1 MNVISYISS
10 FLNKG
15 EERTVLL
22 KKNALATLLFQGL
35 NIATQYALVPI
46 VLEYLSSE
54 KYGIWITLSSFIAWF
69 TILDIGLGNGLKNKL
84 SECLAREDH
93 HDAKVYISSSYAY
106 LFIFTAIVYVIF
118 LAIHPFVD
126 WSKVFNTSPE
136 LKDEVTQLVFWI
148 LSFFIFKNFLGL
160 INAVF
165 FANQKAAFSNYLNFL
180 INLTSFIA
188 IVVLSTFSNNSLF
201 WAGMSLGIPTI
212 LIPIL
217 ATLFYFKFSYAHLR
231 PNFNLVDFSKFKQ
244 LFNTGILFFILQLI
258 YIIMFTTDN
267 MIITQLLGPS
277 HVPAYNIAFKYFN
290 VISIAYSLAFPSL
303 WAASTNAYVLKDF
316 DWLKKT
322 ISKMMKIWLLSPLV
336 IIAMILLS
344 NFVYPIW
351 TQNKV
356 EVPYILTILM
366 GIYVLQTSF
375 NGILINIINGIGKI
389 KLQVLVGTIS
399 AILNIPLSILFVKYT
414 NLGVSGVMLG
424 TLVSLLPQSYFIY
437 IQLHKVVN
445 NKAHGIWDK

>member
-1 MNVISYISS
+1 
-10 FLNKG
+10 
-15 EERTVLL
+15 
-22 KKNALATLLFQGL
+22 
-35 NIATQYALVPI
+35 
-46 VLEYLSSE
+46 
-54 KYGIWITLSSFIAWF
+54 
-69 TILDIGLGNGLKNKL
+69 
-84 SECLAREDH
+84 
-93 HDAKVYISSSYAY
+93 
-106 LFIFTAIVYVIF
+106 
-118 LAIHPFVD
+118 
-126 WSKVFNTSPE
+126 
-136 LKDEVTQLVFWI
+136 
-148 LSFFIFKNFLGL
+148 
-160 INAVF
+160 
-165 FANQKAAFSNYLNFL
+165 
-180 INLTSFIA
+180 
-188 IVVLSTFSNNSLF
+188 
-201 WAGMSLGIPTI
+201 
-212 LIPIL
+212 
-217 ATLFYFKFSYAHLR
+217 
-231 PNFNLVDFSKFKQ
+231 
-244 LFNTGILFFILQLI
+244 
-258 YIIMFTTDN
+258 